1 MLVCNRTDSLVLLL
15 EDSTIHTANISND
28 YYLPVARYDHDIEK
42 SGNPLQSIHPVPE
55 LESAEVNFMAVSNKG
70 DRLYFKNN
78 MTAKTEGPTE
88 RCQSFRR

>member
-42 SGNPLQSIHPVPE
+42 SGNTLQSIH
-55 LESAEVNFMAVSNKG
+55 LYLNWNQL
-70 DRLYFKNN
+70 RLTLWQYRIKATDFIL
-78 MTAKTEGPTE
+78 
-88 RCQSFRR
+88 RII